1 MSNEASWQET
11 TTPGR
16 SAGKTVIVT
25 GAASGVGQSTT
36 LRIAKEALVFP
47 SKERLDDMVTENGG
61 LELAP
66 VADCTDVRSRLHS
79 GRVGYRLIISL
90 PPLSPKYE
98 MRQRAQSSFHRTDHR
113 RCEPREPQPSWEG
126 IRHEVDV

>member
-1 MSNEASWQET
+1 M
-11 TTPGR
+11 
-16 SAGKTVIVT
+16 AGNHYPWTLCE
-25 GAASGVGQSTT
+25 STA
-36 LRIAKEALVFP
+36 LRIAKEALVIP

-66 VADCTDVRSRLHS
+66 VADCTMSEFDCTDVRSRLHS
-79 GRVGYRLIISL
+79 GRVGYRLIMSL
-90 PPLSPKYE
+90 PPLSAKYA
-98 MRQRAQSSFHRTDHR
+98 MRQRAQSSIHRTDHR